1 MGITDGHIYLDS
13 NIYYQGLRPAINL
26 PLSVTRVGR
35 QTLDTLSREIN
46 KNLVAFLSSYD
57 KLQNLAHFGQE
68 LTDDVK
74 KNLRL
79 GEMVYAFFNQPYQ
92 ITVPKPVQMIV
103 LSMILQNLIV
113 DKQELAQVKTGLIA
127 AYYDRG
133 KQKILYEVVDDAKDI
148 KTFNDNVLKNK
159 DHLMAIAKGT

>member
-57 KLQNLAHFGQE
+57 KLQNLSHFGQE

-74 KNLRL
+74 KNLKV
-79 GEMVYAFFNQPYQ
+79 GEMVYAFLNQPYQ
-92 ITVPKPVQMIV
+92 VTVPKPVQMIL
-103 LSMILQNLIV
+103 LSMILQNLIL
-113 DKQELAQVKTGLIA
+113 DKNELTKIKTGLIA

-133 KQKILYEVVDDAKDI
+133 KQKILYEVVDDTKNIEA
-148 KTFNDNVLKNK
+148 FNENVLKNK
-159 DHLMAIAKGT
+159 DHLIALATGV